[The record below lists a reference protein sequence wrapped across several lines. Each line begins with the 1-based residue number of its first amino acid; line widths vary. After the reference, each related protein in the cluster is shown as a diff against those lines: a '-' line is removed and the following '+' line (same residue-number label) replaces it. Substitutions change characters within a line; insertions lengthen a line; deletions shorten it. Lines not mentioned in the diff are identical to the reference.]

1 MSIRSRPNEPRK
13 ARDVR
18 VSSRVNERDHDISC
32 ASRRIESLVI
42 VGESPGMH
50 KHPTNLGLGDLAIIA
65 EEPASAALLMQNSS
79 LDFELISHLIIY
91 SYTIEG
97 HIDSIGGTKT
107 KL

>member
-42 VGESPGMH
+42 VGQSPGMH
-50 KHPTNLGLGDLAIIA
+50 KHPTNLGLSDLAIIP
-65 EEPASAALLMQNSS
+65 EEATTAALSKQNSS
-79 LDFELISHLIIY
+79 FGFDFDFISPRSPLLH
-91 SYTIEG
+91 
-97 HIDSIGGTKT
+97 D
-107 KL
+107 